1 MEFSGALIPDLL
13 SSFSSLSLSGQP
25 PAAAMEEDEEVAEGL
40 EEEVVDRVVEAAFA
54 AVPQQVVQ
62 QVQADRQLAEQLQR
76 EEEAGGHVSP
86 PAVGAAD
93 GSVSSSAVLG
103 MGISLPHHLSLIP
116 VVWWSVVP
124 VPQKFV
130 PFFSLGFGLF
140 FSWYLHLDISGWGK
154 FFPCLICCGEAA
166 VLSFLQWPPQLVLLL
181 LLGRVLMDSSNPRR
195 PLLGVAAGPL
205 PLAAGASGTQSLVS
219 SLVPN
224 CLLGV
229 VVW

>member
-1 MEFSGALIPDLL
+1 M
-13 SSFSSLSLSGQP
+13 
-25 PAAAMEEDEEVAEGL
+25 AEGL

-124 VPQKFV
+124 VPQKIRSF
-130 PFFSLGFGLF
+130 
-140 FSWYLHLDISGWGK
+140 
-154 FFPCLICCGEAA
+154 FFPLDL
-166 VLSFLQWPPQLVLLL
+166 VSFSRGIFIWIFLGGVNFFLVLF
-181 LLGRVLMDSSNPRR
+181 
-195 PLLGVAAGPL
+195 
-205 PLAAGASGTQSLVS
+205 
-219 SLVPN
+219 
-224 CLLGV
+224 V
-229 VVW
+229 VVRLLCSLSSSGRPSWSCCCYWGGF